1 MIAFAHHKMLAHI
14 SAPDVFVSKR
24 KTKQLTSYLARVA
37 TPVVALSTQLHES
50 SPFLPPSLE
59 LSLTK
64 LGGVFKGF
72 VGEEQCFRYP
82 ADVPT

>member
-1 MIAFAHHKMLAHI
+1 MTVFAHHKMQAHI

-24 KTKQLTSYLARVA
+24 KTKRLTSYLARVA
-37 TPVVALSTQLHES
+37 TPVVARSTQLHES

-64 LGGVFKGF
+64 LGVVYKGF
-72 VGEEQCFRYP
+72 VGKEQCFRYS